1 MQRWSIRRKIMLI
14 TMSSLVLAIILI
26 SFDLM
31 KKITMNRD
39 NLVFLESNIREDYDD
54 LLKNQ
59 IETAVSVIDNLR
71 NQYEKENIAEE
82 EIKLRIADVIRNM
95 RYGKD
100 GYFWIDTS
108 DGTNVVLYGSETEG
122 TNRFDFQDIKGK
134 FVLKELIEKAKE
146 GGGYTDYY
154 FPKEGQL
161 DPKPKRAYSLYYE
174 KFDWVIGTGL
184 YTDTIDE
191 LINNKTAEQN
201 KLLREQTIE
210 HLLIT
215 VGFFIFVIIGS
226 LMTTRNI
233 VAPVLFASSYA
244 QAVSKGKFDKMIPVK
259 YLKRGDEVGLLLG
272 SLDEMNQL
280 IRQSLQ
286 DKEEINRKLS
296 KDNSFLNIILKSI
309 GDGIIVVDRNSKVQ
323 IINETVSSQF
333 RIDLC
338 EIKGRSFD
346 SIFSFKDMNKR
357 AIEGRMICDVRT
369 ECLLCR
375 KDIELFVDGSFYK
388 LINDDQ
394 AIDGFVYV
402 YHNISER
409 LEKNR
414 EIEYLNYHDQLTGL
428 HNRRFFE
435 MKFNELLNEK
445 YYPLG
450 LIISDI
456 NALKLINDSLG
467 HLMGDKLI
475 STYANI
481 LKERFSD
488 AETVARIGGDE
499 FAILIPNITYETLF
513 ERIRKVGQELSE
525 YRVGDLPVSAA
536 FGCAVHTGSIF
547 SFAETFKEADE
558 KMYKDKMLGNN
569 HFKNKI
575 LRAIIQRYFDLFPVK
590 KNEVY
595 MAIRLAKRFSL
606 FLELDGARVKRIKKS
621 ALVYDIGNI
630 SIEYDYFEKKRRLT
644 AKENEEIQ
652 THPASAFHILKNI
665 SSYNDVAEIVL
676 CHHEN
681 IDGSGY
687 PRRLDEKQIPFESK
701 VLALVTD
708 YCAMR
713 FERAYRPALSKEEA
727 ICEIKKKIGSRY
739 DPEIASRFICML
751 KKYGEK

>member
-1 MQRWSIRRKIMLI
+1 M
-14 TMSSLVLAIILI
+14 
-26 SFDLM
+26 
-31 KKITMNRD
+31 
-39 NLVFLESNIREDYDD
+39 FLESNIREDCDN

-59 IETAVSVIDNLR
+59 ITAALSVIDSLR
-71 NQYEKENIAEE
+71 KQYEAENMSEDV
-82 EIKLRIADVIRNM
+82 IKYKIADIIRHM
-95 RYGKD
+95 RYEGN
-100 GYFWIDTS
+100 GYFWVDTS
-108 DGTNVVLYGSETEG
+108 NGTNVVLYGSKTEG
-122 TNRFDFQDIKGK
+122 TNRYNFQDIKGK
-134 FVLKELIEKAKE
+134 YVVQEVIEKAKA
-146 GGGYTDYY
+146 GGGFTDYY
-154 FPKEGQL
+154 FPKEGEK
-161 DPKPKRAYSLYYE
+161 DPKPKRAYSSYYE
-174 KFDWVIGTGL
+174 KFDWIIGTGL

-191 LINNKTAEQN
+191 LINTKTAEQN
-201 KLLREQTIE
+201 KLLREHTTE
-210 HLLIT
+210 HLIII

-226 LMTTRNI
+226 LMMTENI

-244 QAVSKGKFDKMIPVK
+244 QAISKAKFDKLIPEK
-259 YLKRGDEVGLLLG
+259 YLNRSDEIGLLLG
-272 SLDEMNQL
+272 SLNEMNKL
-280 IRQSLQ
+280 IQQNLQ
-286 DKEEINRKLS
+286 DKEDINHKLS
-296 KDNSFLNIILKSI
+296 MDNNFLNIILKSI
-309 GDGIIVVDRNSKVQ
+309 GDGIVVIDKNNKVE

-333 RIDLC
+333 HIELC
-338 EIKGRSFD
+338 EIIGLPFD
-346 SIFSFKDMNKR
+346 SIFSFKDMNKNVM
-357 AIEGRMICDVRT
+357 ENSLICDART
-369 ECLLCR
+369 ECFLCR
-375 KDIELFVDGSFYK
+375 NNVELFVDGSFYK
-388 LINDDQ
+388 IINDDQ
-394 AIDGFVYV
+394 FMDGYVYV

-475 STYANI
+475 VTFANV

-499 FAILIPNITYETLF
+499 FAVLIPNIDHKILLD
-513 ERIRKVGQELSE
+513 RIKKVEQELSA

-558 KMYKDKMLGNN
+558 KMYKDKMIENIN
-569 HFKNKI
+569 IKNKI
-575 LRAIIQRYFDLFPVK
+575 LGAIIRRYFELFPVK

-595 MAIRLAKRFSL
+595 MAVRLARRFSS
-606 FLELDGARVKRIKKS
+606 FLELDSSRTKRIEKS

-630 SIEYDYFEKKRRLT
+630 SIEYDYFWKDRKLT
-644 AKENEEIQ
+644 VKENEEIQ

-665 SSYNDVAEIVL
+665 SSYSEVAEIVL

-681 IDGSGY
+681 IDGLGY
-687 PRRLDEKQIPFESK
+687 PRRLDGKQIPYESK
-701 VLALVTD
+701 ILALITD

-713 FERAYRPALSKEEA
+713 SERAYRPPLSKEEA
-727 ICEIKKKIGSRY
+727 ICEIEKKIGLRY
-739 DPEIASRFICML
+739 DPEIALQFIYML
-751 KKYGEK
+751 DKIF